1 MTAND
6 EPIDIYGANMPL
18 FDKLRLLA
26 EWAPLIGRLQAVMD
40 AKTPHEQSLAVVKA
54 LQWAAGKSG
63 TEIDDEATM
72 HIEAVLRS
80 PEGKAAFQWAVA
92 KLTGGEL

>member
-1 MTAND
+1 MIANE
-6 EPIDIYGANMPL
+6 EPIDIYGANLPL

-63 TEIDDEATM
+63 TEIDDEATQ

-92 KLTGGEL
+92 KLTGDDL